1 MTTTTN
7 DLQTFLRKKIYHWVG
22 KNFGL
27 QEADDPSWNIE
38 ELSAYL
44 AKELDKNKTQATKM
58 KPYELTVLFRTEVD
72 AERELEKVKQLVKN
86 YDGKVVSSTVEG
98 EKRLAYRI
106 NNNDYA
112 IYTYLEIEL
121 PEGAPAKLS
130 STLNIKDEVL
140 RYLLVQADTR
150 RR

>member
-7 DLQTFLRKKIYHWVG
+7 DLQTFLSKKIYHWVG
-22 KNFGL
+22 KNFGS
-27 QEADDPSWNIE
+27 QEADDPSWNID
-38 ELSAYL
+38 ELSNYL
-44 AKELDKNKTQATKM
+44 AREIGKRDRQTANM
-58 KPYELTVLFRTEVD
+58 KLYELTVLFRPELYGEQEMPKIIELV
-72 AERELEKVKQLVKN
+72 ERFG
-86 YDGKVVSSTVEG
+86 GKVISSEVEG
-98 EKRLAYRI
+98 KKRLAYRI

-112 IYTYLEIEL
+112 IYTYLNIEL

>member
-7 DLQTFLRKKIYHWVG
+7 DLQTFLSKKIYHWVG
-22 KNFGL
+22 KNFGS
-27 QEADDPSWNIE
+27 QEADDPSWNIN
-38 ELSAYL
+38 ELSNYL
-44 AKELDKNKTQATKM
+44 AREINKRDKQTANM
-58 KPYELTVLFRTEVD
+58 KPYELTVLFRPELYGEQEMPKIIELV
-72 AERELEKVKQLVKN
+72 ERFGGIVI
-86 YDGKVVSSTVEG
+86 SSEVEG
-98 EKRLAYRI
+98 KKRLAYRI
-106 NNNDYA
+106 NNSDYA
-112 IYTYLEIEL
+112 IYTYLRVEL

>member
-7 DLQTFLRKKIYHWVG
+7 NLQTFLSKKIYHWVG
-22 KNFGL
+22 KNFGS

-38 ELSAYL
+38 ELSTYL
-44 AKELDKNKTQATKM
+44 AKELDKNKTQAIKM

-72 AERELEKVKQLVKN
+72 AERELEKVRQLVKN
-86 YDGKVVSSTVEG
+86 YDGKVLSSTVEG
-98 EKRLAYRI
+98 EKRLAYRVD
-106 NNNDYA
+106 NNDFA
-112 IYTYLEIEL
+112 IYTYLDIEL

-130 STLNIKDEVL
+130 GTLDITGEVL
-140 RYLLVQADTR
+140 RYLLMQVDTR